1 MPMSTMLKAAGVAAI
16 KSNTGKTIFVKLR
29 EVGLMDIIQEL
40 LKGVPLPRMVK
51 VRQLFPASEVDN
63 LTETLRAEIAKPNVG
78 DRIKPGMRIAIAVG
92 SRGVAEIPLI
102 ARVVGEEISKRGGK
116 PFIVPAMGSHGGATA
131 EGQKQVLQDLG
142 VTEESTGCPIISSM
156 GVVELGKLE
165 NGLAVLID
173 KTAHEADGIVVI
185 NRVKPHTA
193 YRGPCESGL
202 AKMLV
207 IGLGK
212 QKGADSCHS
221 YSFKHMAANV
231 VDMAKI
237 KIERA
242 KIFFGVATVE
252 NAYDRVAKIVAVPA
266 KELIETDQRL
276 LLEAKANMPKIR
288 FDNIDVLIVD
298 RIGKDISGDGMDP
311 NITGR
316 YPTPYAYGGPEI
328 AKVVA
333 LDLTEATHGNA
344 NGMGE
349 GDYTT
354 RKLFNKIDWQS
365 TYANAL
371 TSTVSF
377 PVKVPIIMES
387 DRDAILA
394 AIKTCFARDL
404 SRARVVRIKD
414 TLHLGEIYIS
424 ESMLAD
430 ARTHTEVEIIGQPE
444 ALKFDAQGNLHD

>member
-1 MPMSTMLKAAGVAAI
+1 M
-16 KSNTGKTIFVKLR
+16 N
-29 EVGLMDIIQEL
+29 IIQEL
-40 LKGVPLPRMVK
+40 LKGVPLPRMAK
-51 VRQLFPASEVDN
+51 VRQVFPAPEVGN
-63 LTETLRAEIAKPNVG
+63 VVETLRSEMTKPHVG
-78 DRIKPGMRIAIAVG
+78 DCIKPGMRIAIAVG
-92 SRGVAEIPLI
+92 SRGLAEIPLI
-102 ARVVGEEISKRGGK
+102 ARIVGEEIRKRGGK

-131 EGQKQVLQDLG
+131 EGQKQVLEDLG
-142 VTEESTGCPIISSM
+142 VTEKSTGCPIVSSM
-156 GVVELGKLE
+156 EVVELDRLE

-173 KTAHEADGIVVI
+173 KAAYEADGIVAI
-185 NRVKPHTA
+185 GRVKPHTA

-202 AKMLV
+202 AKMLT

-221 YSFKHMAANV
+221 YSFKHMAENV
-231 VDMAKI
+231 IEMAKI
-237 KIERA
+237 KIARA
-242 KIFFGVATVE
+242 KICFGIATVE
-252 NAYDRVAKIVAVPA
+252 NAYDRIAKIVAVPA
-266 KELIETDQRL
+266 REIIETDQRL
-276 LLEAKANMPKIR
+276 LPEAKANMPKIR

-298 RIGKDISGDGMDP
+298 LIGKDISGDGMDP

-349 GDYTT
+349 GDFTT

-371 TSTVSF
+371 TSTVPL
-377 PVKVPIIMES
+377 PVKVPVIMES
-387 DRDAILA
+387 DREAILA
-394 AIKTCFARDL
+394 AIKTCCARDL
-404 SRARVVRIKD
+404 RRARVVRIKD

-424 ESMLAD
+424 ESMLED
-430 ARTHTEVEIIGQPE
+430 ARKHPDVEIISQPE
-444 ALKFDAQGNLHD
+444 ELVFDERGNLF

>member
-1 MPMSTMLKAAGVAAI
+1 
-16 KSNTGKTIFVKLR
+16 
-29 EVGLMDIIQEL
+29 
-40 LKGVPLPRMVK
+40 
-51 VRQLFPASEVDN
+51 
-63 LTETLRAEIAKPNVG
+63 
-78 DRIKPGMRIAIAVG
+78 
-92 SRGVAEIPLI
+92 
-102 ARVVGEEISKRGGK
+102 
-116 PFIVPAMGSHGGATA
+116 
-131 EGQKQVLQDLG
+131 
-142 VTEESTGCPIISSM
+142 
-156 GVVELGKLE
+156 
-165 NGLAVLID
+165 
-173 KTAHEADGIVVI
+173 
-185 NRVKPHTA
+185 
-193 YRGPCESGL
+193 
-202 AKMLV
+202 
-207 IGLGK
+207 
-212 QKGADSCHS
+212 
-221 YSFKHMAANV
+221 MAANV